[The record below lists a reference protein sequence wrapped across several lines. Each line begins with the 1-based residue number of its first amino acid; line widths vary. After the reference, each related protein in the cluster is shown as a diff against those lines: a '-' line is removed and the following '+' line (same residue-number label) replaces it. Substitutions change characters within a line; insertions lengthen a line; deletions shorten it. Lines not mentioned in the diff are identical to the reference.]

1 MSRYCGGRP
10 EIAREAA
17 AGEREGMLLQHREG
31 LGRLR
36 VVLASGSPR
45 RRELLGGL
53 GLEPEVVPS
62 RFAEDLGPA
71 NFAGGAAYAQ
81 ETAVHKA
88 LEVAGRDA
96 VAGGRGAAGAADL
109 VIGGDTVVESPAGAV
124 LEKPADAED
133 AARMLRA
140 LSGDTH
146 RVHTGVALVLPQAA
160 DPRTGRAPLVRAFVE
175 TTEVEFAELE
185 EALVQAYV
193 ASGDPMDKAGAY
205 GIQGPAGSFVRGIR
219 GCYSNVVG
227 LPLHRVTSEIN
238 GLLDAGLLAPP
249 RI

>member
-1 MSRYCGGRP
+1 
-10 EIAREAA
+10 
-17 AGEREGMLLQHREG
+17 
-31 LGRLR
+31 
-36 VVLASGSPR
+36 
-45 RRELLGGL
+45 
-53 GLEPEVVPS
+53 
-62 RFAEDLGPA
+62 
-71 NFAGGAAYAQ
+71 
-81 ETAVHKA
+81 
-88 LEVAGRDA
+88 EVAGRDA